1 MNYEIADRNPWRL
14 DGQSATR
21 LGIVDIGYGGSV
33 EVPAEGLAAVVRS
46 QKALHIARQNGI
58 VYGADT
64 GVGANREIAIPTR
77 DLRSGEHA
85 LRLLRSH
92 CMAVGDQVPDHV
104 ARSALAVRLN
114 QLLSGGSGISPVVVG
129 ALVEALRTES
139 IPPMHE
145 YGGIGTGDLSVMAE
159 LGLTLAGE
167 LPWLCGGIEPIT
179 FDDTDALPL
188 MSSNALTIS
197 TACHGLSRWSAVLDA
212 SLVVA
217 ALTLMAAEGSTQAY
231 DPRVASR
238 RPHAQQEHVSRRM
251 SLLLESADRGL
262 GARVQ
267 DPFGLRVVPQVAA
280 VAVDAVQRCDQTLQ
294 LEINSASENP
304 LFIDGEALHHGQFQL
319 ATLAAVLDS
328 VRTSS
333 YAVVS
338 LSAARIGM
346 MMKSDI
352 TGLARFLADGPP
364 GSSGLLISEYIAQDA
379 VARIRPL
386 AFPNSAVSVN
396 ISIGLEEH
404 ASFASQGARFLGQIA
419 EIASIT
425 LAVEALVAVRALRL
439 APERLRDC
447 PARAAFDMLEGSVA
461 MSAEDRPTG
470 PDVEAVREQIY
481 DLAQV
486 VRVLD

>member
-1 MNYEIADRNPWRL
+1 MTEEPLWRL
-14 DGQSATR
+14 DGQSASR
-21 LGIVDIGYGGSV
+21 ASIIDIGYGAPI
-33 EVPAEGLAAVVRS
+33 EVPAEGIAAVVRA
-46 QKALHIARQNGI
+46 QKALHNARETGV

-64 GVGANREIAIPTR
+64 GVGANREIAIPAR
-77 DLRSGEHA
+77 DVVSGEHA
-85 LRLLRSH
+85 MRLLRSH
-92 CMAVGDQVPDHV
+92 CMAVGEQVPDHV
-104 ARSALAVRLN
+104 ARSAMAVRLN
-114 QLLSGGSGISPVVVG
+114 QLVAGGSGISPVVVQG
-129 ALVEALRTES
+129 LIEAIRTDS

-167 LPWLCGGIEPIT
+167 LPWLRGGIEPIR

-188 MSSNALTIS
+188 MSSNALTIA
-197 TACHGLSRWSAVLDA
+197 TACHGLDRWSAVLDA
-212 SLVVA
+212 SMVVA
-217 ALTLMAAEGSTQAY
+217 AMTLMAAEGSTQAY
-231 DPRVASR
+231 DPRIASR
-238 RPHAQQEHVSRRM
+238 RPHAQQERISRRM
-251 SLLLESADRGL
+251 SLLLDSVGSGIGSRL
-262 GARVQ
+262 Q
-267 DPFGLRVVPQVAA
+267 DPFGLRVVPQIAA
-280 VAVDAVQRCDQTLQ
+280 VALDGVERCDEVLC

-304 LFIDGEALHHGQFQL
+304 LFVDGEALHHGQFQL

-352 TGLARFLADGPP
+352 TGLARFLAAGPP

-419 EIASIT
+419 EIASVV
-425 LAVEALVAVRALRL
+425 LAVEAVAAVRALRL
-439 APERLRDC
+439 APDRLRDC
-447 PARAAFDMLEGSVA
+447 PARTAFDFLEGSVA

-470 PDVEAVREQIY
+470 LDVETVRDQIY
-481 DLAQV
+481 ELADI
-486 VRVLD
+486 VRILD